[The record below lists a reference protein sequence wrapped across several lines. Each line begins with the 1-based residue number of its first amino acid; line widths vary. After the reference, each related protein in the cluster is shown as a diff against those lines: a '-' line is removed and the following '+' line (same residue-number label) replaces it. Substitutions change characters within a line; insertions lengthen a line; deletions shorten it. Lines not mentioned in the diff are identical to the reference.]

1 MGWVFVI
8 IVGIIVGL
16 LGKFIAPGTRDNT
29 PLWLT
34 ILCGIVGV
42 IIGYAWLGDTSGID
56 WLAFIVSVIIAAVLV
71 MIAATVTGRNSGKK
85 AV

>member
-71 MIAATVTGRNSGKK
+71 MIAATVTGRSGKR
-85 AV
+85 V